1 MTEKKLSNPEYVSEI
16 LEKLSKNNITDDL
29 LVEIINDYHPSDIAD
44 ALEQTDESIR
54 KIFFKEIDADI
65 MSEILAYM
73 EDVNIYLKE
82 LDIKQAADIISEMDS
97 DDAVD
102 ILEEI
107 DDETE
112 DKIIDLMD
120 SQSSE
125 DVLLIQSYNDDEI
138 GSKMTTNYI
147 EIKKNMTI
155 KQARH
160 SLVQQ
165 AKDNDN
171 VSTIYVSDLDNKFY
185 GAIDLK
191 DLIIARENTP
201 LESIITNS
209 YPTVK
214 DHQIIS
220 EVYQDLQDYSEDSFP
235 VLNQNDEIIGI
246 ITANDLIEVVDE
258 EMAEDYAK
266 LAGLSSE
273 EDVDETVFSS
283 VKKRLPWLI
292 LLLVLGLVVSSVV
305 GIFEKVIDLV
315 AVSVCFQSLILDM
328 AGNVG
333 TQSLAVTIR
342 VLNNEDLT
350 VKDKLKLVKK
360 EVKVGFF
367 NGLLIAGFA
376 CVFITLYIF
385 IIKNYP
391 INFSI
396 ILALCIGL
404 SLIVTM
410 IISSLVGTLIPLTL
424 NSMNIDPAV
433 ASGPLITT
441 VNDLVSAICY
451 YSIVYLFVIVIFQ
464 LV

>member
-1 MTEKKLSNPEYVSEI
+1 MAEKQLSNPEYVA
-16 LEKLSKNNITDDL
+16 
-29 LVEIINDYHPSDIAD
+29 EIINLLNKKDLTKQFIEKIVSDYHYSDIAD
-44 ALEQTDESIR
+44 ALQQVNQKIRERFFTDIN
-54 KIFFKEIDADI
+54 DQQL
-65 MSEILAYM
+65 SEIFAYF
-73 EDVNIYLKE
+73 DQPQNYVKE
-82 LDIKQAADIISEMDS
+82 LSLKQAANIISEMDS

-120 SQSSE
+120 SESSE
-125 DVLLIQSYNDDEI
+125 DVLLIQSYNEDEI

-147 EIKKNMTI
+147 EIKKNMTV
-155 KQARH
+155 KEAMT
-160 SLVQQ
+160 SLIDQ

-424 NSMNIDPAV
+424 NSINIDPAV

>member
-16 LEKLSKNNITDDL
+16 LEKLNKNSITDDL
-29 LVEIINDYHPSDIAD
+29 LIEIINDYHPSDIAD

-54 KIFFKEIDADI
+54 KIFFKEVDADI

-424 NSMNIDPAV
+424 NSINIDPAV

>member
-54 KIFFKEIDADI
+54 KIFFKEVDADI

-120 SQSSE
+120 SESSE
-125 DVLLIQSYNDDEI
+125 DVLLIQSYNEDEI

-292 LLLVLGLVVSSVV
+292 LLLVLGLAVSSVV

>member
-1 MTEKKLSNPEYVSEI
+1 M
-16 LEKLSKNNITDDL
+16 
-29 LVEIINDYHPSDIAD
+29 
-44 ALEQTDESIR
+44 EQTDESIR
-54 KIFFKEIDADI
+54 KIFFKEVDADI

-120 SQSSE
+120 SESSE

-147 EIKKNMTI
+147 EIKKNMTV
-155 KQARH
+155 KEAMT
-160 SLVQQ
+160 SLIDQ

-235 VLNQNDEIIGI
+235 VLNENDEIIGI

-315 AVSVCFQSLILDM
+315 AVRVWFQSLILDM

>member
-54 KIFFKEIDADI
+54 KIFFKEVDADI

-120 SQSSE
+120 SESSE
-125 DVLLIQSYNDDEI
+125 DVLLIQSYNEDEI

-147 EIKKNMTI
+147 EIKKNMTV
-155 KQARH
+155 KEAMT
-160 SLVQQ
+160 SLIDQ

-367 NGLLIAGFA
+367 NGLLMAGFA

>member
-16 LEKLSKNNITDDL
+16 LEKLNKNNITDDL
-29 LVEIINDYHPSDIAD
+29 LIEIINDYHPSDIAD

-54 KIFFKEIDADI
+54 KIFFKEVDADI

-235 VLNQNDEIIGI
+235 VLNEKDEIIGI

-292 LLLVLGLVVSSVV
+292 LLLVLGLAVSSVV

-367 NGLLIAGFA
+367 NGLLMAGFA
-376 CVFITLYIF
+376 CVFITMYIF

>member
-1 MTEKKLSNPEYVSEI
+1 MAEKQLSNPEYVA
-16 LEKLSKNNITDDL
+16 
-29 LVEIINDYHPSDIAD
+29 EIINLLNKKDLTKQFIEKIVSDYHYSDIAD
-44 ALEQTDESIR
+44 ALQQVNQKIRERFFTDIN
-54 KIFFKEIDADI
+54 DQQL
-65 MSEILAYM
+65 SEIFAYF
-73 EDVNIYLKE
+73 DQPQNYVKE
-82 LDIKQAADIISEMDS
+82 LSLKQAANIISEMDS

-120 SQSSE
+120 SESSE
-125 DVLLIQSYNDDEI
+125 DVLLIQSYNEDEI

-147 EIKKNMTI
+147 EIKKNMTV
-155 KQARH
+155 KEAMT
-160 SLVQQ
+160 SLIDQ

-235 VLNQNDEIIGI
+235 VLNQKDEIIGI

-350 VKDKLKLVKK
+350 IKDKLKLVKK

-367 NGLLIAGFA
+367 NGLLMAGFA

>member
-54 KIFFKEIDADI
+54 KIFFKEVDADI

-120 SQSSE
+120 SESSE

-235 VLNQNDEIIGI
+235 VLNENDEIIGI

-367 NGLLIAGFA
+367 NGLLMAGFA

>member
-16 LEKLSKNNITDDL
+16 LEKLNKNNITDDL
-29 LVEIINDYHPSDIAD
+29 LIEIINDYHPSDFAD

-54 KIFFKEIDADI
+54 KIFFKEVDADI

-235 VLNQNDEIIGI
+235 VLNENDEIIGI

-367 NGLLIAGFA
+367 NGLLMAGFA

>member
-1 MTEKKLSNPEYVSEI
+1 MAEKQLSNPEYVA
-16 LEKLSKNNITDDL
+16 
-29 LVEIINDYHPSDIAD
+29 EIINLLNKKDLTKQFIEKIVSDYHYSDIAD
-44 ALEQTDESIR
+44 ALQQVNQKIRERFFTDIN
-54 KIFFKEIDADI
+54 DQQL
-65 MSEILAYM
+65 SEIFAYF
-73 EDVNIYLKE
+73 DQPQNYVKE
-82 LDIKQAADIISEMDS
+82 LSLKQAANIISEMDS

-120 SQSSE
+120 SESSE

-147 EIKKNMTI
+147 EIKKNMTV
-155 KQARH
+155 KEAMT
-160 SLVQQ
+160 SLIDQ

-235 VLNQNDEIIGI
+235 VLNENDEIIGI

-273 EDVDETVFSS
+273 EDLNESTLSS
-283 VKKRLPWLI
+283 IKKRIPWLA
-292 LLLVLGLVVSSVV
+292 LLLILGMLVSSVV
-305 GIFEKVIDLV
+305 GVFESVVDLV
-315 AVSVCFQSLILDM
+315 AISVCFQSLILGM

-342 VLNNEDLT
+342 VLNVEEMTL
-350 VKDKLKLVKK
+350 KDKISLIWK
-360 EVKVGFF
+360 EVRIGFL
-367 NGLLIAGFA
+367 NGILISLFA
-376 CVFITLYIF
+376 FVFICGYIYL
-385 IIKNYP
+385 IKNNT
-391 INFSI
+391 IHFSI
-396 ILALCIGL
+396 IFSLCISSALVL
-404 SLIVTM
+404 SMLV
-410 IISSLVGTLIPLTL
+410 SAFVGTFIPIFF
-424 NSMNIDPAV
+424 NAIKIDPAV
-433 ASGPLITT
+433 ASGPFITT
-441 VNDLVSAICY
+441 INDLIAVICY
-451 YSIVYLFVIVIFQ
+451 YSLVWLFIIEIFH

>member
-1 MTEKKLSNPEYVSEI
+1 MAEKQLSNPEYVA
-16 LEKLSKNNITDDL
+16 
-29 LVEIINDYHPSDIAD
+29 EIINLLNKKDLTKQFIEKIVSDYHYSDIAD
-44 ALEQTDESIR
+44 ALQQVNQKIRERFFTDIN
-54 KIFFKEIDADI
+54 DQQL
-65 MSEILAYM
+65 SEIFAYF
-73 EDVNIYLKE
+73 DQPQNYVKE
-82 LDIKQAADIISEMDS
+82 LSLKQAANIISEMDS

-120 SQSSE
+120 SESSE

-147 EIKKNMTI
+147 EIKKNMTV
-155 KQARH
+155 KEAMT
-160 SLVQQ
+160 SLIDQ

-246 ITANDLIEVVDE
+246 ITAIDLIEVVDE

-273 EDVDETVFSS
+273 EDLNESTLSS
-283 VKKRLPWLI
+283 IKKRIPWLA
-292 LLLVLGLVVSSVV
+292 LLLILGMLVSSVV
-305 GIFEKVIDLV
+305 GVFESVVDLV
-315 AVSVCFQSLILDM
+315 AISVCFQSLILGM

-342 VLNNEDLT
+342 VLNVEEMTL
-350 VKDKLKLVKK
+350 KDKISLIWK
-360 EVKVGFF
+360 EVRIGFL
-367 NGLLIAGFA
+367 NGILISLFA
-376 CVFITLYIF
+376 FVFICGYIYL
-385 IIKNYP
+385 IKNNT
-391 INFSI
+391 IHFSI
-396 ILALCIGL
+396 IFSLCISSALVL
-404 SLIVTM
+404 SMLV
-410 IISSLVGTLIPLTL
+410 SAFVGTFIPIFF
-424 NSMNIDPAV
+424 NAIKIDPAV
-433 ASGPLITT
+433 ASGPFITT
-441 VNDLVSAICY
+441 INDLIAVICY
-451 YSIVYLFVIVIFQ
+451 YSLVWLFIIEIFH

>member
-1 MTEKKLSNPEYVSEI
+1 MAEKQLSNPEYVA
-16 LEKLSKNNITDDL
+16 
-29 LVEIINDYHPSDIAD
+29 EIINLLNKKDLTKQFIEKIVSDYHYSDIAD
-44 ALEQTDESIR
+44 ALQQVNQKIRERFFTDIN
-54 KIFFKEIDADI
+54 DQQL
-65 MSEILAYM
+65 SEIFAYF
-73 EDVNIYLKE
+73 DQPQNYVKE
-82 LDIKQAADIISEMDS
+82 LSLKQAANIISEMDS

-120 SQSSE
+120 SESSE

-147 EIKKNMTI
+147 EIKKNMTV
-155 KQARH
+155 KEAMT
-160 SLVQQ
+160 SLIDQ

-235 VLNQNDEIIGI
+235 VLNQKDEIIGI

-273 EDVDETVFSS
+273 EDLNESTLSS
-283 VKKRLPWLI
+283 IKKRIPWLA
-292 LLLVLGLVVSSVV
+292 LLLILGMLVSSVV
-305 GIFEKVIDLV
+305 GVFESVVDLV
-315 AVSVCFQSLILDM
+315 AISVCFQSLILGM

-342 VLNNEDLT
+342 VLNVEEMTL
-350 VKDKLKLVKK
+350 KDKISLIWK
-360 EVKVGFF
+360 EVRIGFL
-367 NGLLIAGFA
+367 NGILISLFA
-376 CVFITLYIF
+376 FVFICGYIYL
-385 IIKNYP
+385 IKNNT
-391 INFSI
+391 IHFSI
-396 ILALCIGL
+396 IFSLCISSALVL
-404 SLIVTM
+404 SMLV
-410 IISSLVGTLIPLTL
+410 SAFVGTFIPIFF
-424 NSMNIDPAV
+424 NAIKIDPAV
-433 ASGPLITT
+433 ASGPFITT
-441 VNDLVSAICY
+441 INDLIAVICY
-451 YSIVYLFVIVIFQ
+451 YSLVWLFIIEIFH

>member
-235 VLNQNDEIIGI
+235 VLNENDEIIGI

>member
-54 KIFFKEIDADI
+54 KIFFKEVDADI

-235 VLNQNDEIIGI
+235 VLNENDEIIGI

-333 TQSLAVTIR
+333 TQSIAVTIR

-367 NGLLIAGFA
+367 NGLLMAGFA

>member
-1 MTEKKLSNPEYVSEI
+1 MAEKQLSNPEYVA
-16 LEKLSKNNITDDL
+16 
-29 LVEIINDYHPSDIAD
+29 EIINLLNKKDLTKQFIEKIVSDYHYSDIAD
-44 ALEQTDESIR
+44 ALQQVNQKIRERFFTDIN
-54 KIFFKEIDADI
+54 DQQL
-65 MSEILAYM
+65 SEIFAYF
-73 EDVNIYLKE
+73 DQPQNYVKE
-82 LDIKQAADIISEMDS
+82 LSLKQAANIISEMDS

-147 EIKKNMTI
+147 EIKKNMTV
-155 KQARH
+155 KEAMT
-160 SLVQQ
+160 SLIDQ

-273 EDVDETVFSS
+273 EDLNESTLSS
-283 VKKRLPWLI
+283 IKKRIPWLA
-292 LLLVLGLVVSSVV
+292 LLLILGMLVSSVV
-305 GIFEKVIDLV
+305 GVFESVVDLV
-315 AVSVCFQSLILDM
+315 AISVCFQSLILGM

-342 VLNNEDLT
+342 VLNVEEMTL
-350 VKDKLKLVKK
+350 KDKISLIWK
-360 EVKVGFF
+360 EVRIGFL
-367 NGLLIAGFA
+367 NGILISLFA
-376 CVFITLYIF
+376 FVFICGYIYL
-385 IIKNYP
+385 IKNNT
-391 INFSI
+391 IHFSI
-396 ILALCIGL
+396 IFSLCISSALVL
-404 SLIVTM
+404 SMLV
-410 IISSLVGTLIPLTL
+410 SAFVGTFIPIFF
-424 NSMNIDPAV
+424 NAIKIDPAV
-433 ASGPLITT
+433 ASGPFITT
-441 VNDLVSAICY
+441 INDLIAVICY
-451 YSIVYLFVIVIFQ
+451 YSLVWLFIIEIFH

>member
-54 KIFFKEIDADI
+54 KIFFKEVDADI

-235 VLNQNDEIIGI
+235 VLNENDEIIGI

-367 NGLLIAGFA
+367 NGLLMAGFA

>member
-1 MTEKKLSNPEYVSEI
+1 MAEKQLSNPEYVA
-16 LEKLSKNNITDDL
+16 
-29 LVEIINDYHPSDIAD
+29 EIINLLNKKDLTKQFIEKIVSDYHYSDIAD
-44 ALEQTDESIR
+44 ALQQVNQKIRERFFTDIN
-54 KIFFKEIDADI
+54 DQQL
-65 MSEILAYM
+65 SEIFAYF
-73 EDVNIYLKE
+73 DQPQNYVKE
-82 LDIKQAADIISEMDS
+82 LSLKQAANIISEMDS

-120 SQSSE
+120 SESSE
-125 DVLLIQSYNDDEI
+125 DVLLIQSYNEDEI

-147 EIKKNMTI
+147 EIKKNMTV
-155 KQARH
+155 KEAMT
-160 SLVQQ
+160 SLIDQ

-235 VLNQNDEIIGI
+235 VLNQKDEIIGI

-273 EDVDETVFSS
+273 EDLNESTLSS
-283 VKKRLPWLI
+283 IKKRIPWLA
-292 LLLVLGLVVSSVV
+292 LLLILGMMVSSVV
-305 GIFEKVIDLV
+305 GVFESVVDLV
-315 AVSVCFQSLILDM
+315 AISVCFQSLILGM

-342 VLNNEDLT
+342 VLNIEEMTL
-350 VKDKLKLVKK
+350 KDKISLIWK
-360 EVKVGFF
+360 EVRIGFL
-367 NGLLIAGFA
+367 NGILISLFA
-376 CVFITLYIF
+376 FVFICGYIYL
-385 IIKNYP
+385 IKNNT
-391 INFSI
+391 IHFSI
-396 ILALCIGL
+396 IFSLCISSALVL
-404 SLIVTM
+404 SMLV
-410 IISSLVGTLIPLTL
+410 SAFVGTFIPIFF
-424 NSMNIDPAV
+424 NAIKIDPAV
-433 ASGPLITT
+433 ASGPFITT
-441 VNDLVSAICY
+441 INDLIAVICY
-451 YSIVYLFVIVIFQ
+451 YSLVWLFIIEIFH

>member
-16 LEKLSKNNITDDL
+16 LEKLNKNNITDDL

-54 KIFFKEIDADI
+54 KIFFKEVDADI

-235 VLNQNDEIIGI
+235 VLNENDEIIGI

-367 NGLLIAGFA
+367 NGLLMAGFA

-451 YSIVYLFVIVIFQ
+451 YSRVYLFVIVIFQ

>member
-16 LEKLSKNNITDDL
+16 LEKLNKNNITDDL
-29 LVEIINDYHPSDIAD
+29 LIEIINDYHPSDIAD

-54 KIFFKEIDADI
+54 KIFFKEVDADI

-120 SQSSE
+120 SESSE
-125 DVLLIQSYNDDEI
+125 DVLLIQSYNEDEI

>member
-1 MTEKKLSNPEYVSEI
+1 
-16 LEKLSKNNITDDL
+16 
-29 LVEIINDYHPSDIAD
+29 
-44 ALEQTDESIR
+44 
-54 KIFFKEIDADI
+54 
-65 MSEILAYM
+65 
-73 EDVNIYLKE
+73 
-82 LDIKQAADIISEMDS
+82 
-97 DDAVD
+97 
-102 ILEEI
+102 
-107 DDETE
+107 
-112 DKIIDLMD
+112 
-120 SQSSE
+120 
-125 DVLLIQSYNDDEI
+125 
-138 GSKMTTNYI
+138 
-147 EIKKNMTI
+147 
-155 KQARH
+155 
-160 SLVQQ
+160 
-165 AKDNDN
+165 
-171 VSTIYVSDLDNKFY
+171 
-185 GAIDLK
+185 
-191 DLIIARENTP
+191 
-201 LESIITNS
+201 
-209 YPTVK
+209 
-214 DHQIIS
+214 
-220 EVYQDLQDYSEDSFP
+220 
-235 VLNQNDEIIGI
+235 
-246 ITANDLIEVVDE
+246 
-258 EMAEDYAK
+258 MAEDYAK

-367 NGLLIAGFA
+367 NGLLMAGFA

>member
-16 LEKLSKNNITDDL
+16 LEKLNKNNITDDL
-29 LVEIINDYHPSDIAD
+29 LIEIINDYHPSDIAD

-54 KIFFKEIDADI
+54 KIFFKEVDADI

-125 DVLLIQSYNDDEI
+125 DVLLIQSYNEDEI

>member
-54 KIFFKEIDADI
+54 KIFFKEVDADI

-120 SQSSE
+120 SESSE

-235 VLNQNDEIIGI
+235 VLNQKDEIIGI

-367 NGLLIAGFA
+367 NGLLMAGFA

>member
-16 LEKLSKNNITDDL
+16 LEKLNKNNITDDL
-29 LVEIINDYHPSDIAD
+29 LIEIINDYHPSDIAD

-54 KIFFKEIDADI
+54 KIFFKEVDADI
-65 MSEILAYM
+65 MSEILAYK

-120 SQSSE
+120 SESSE

-147 EIKKNMTI
+147 EIKKNMTV
-155 KQARH
+155 KEAMT
-160 SLVQQ
+160 SLIDQ

>member
-1 MTEKKLSNPEYVSEI
+1 MAEKQLSNPEYVA
-16 LEKLSKNNITDDL
+16 
-29 LVEIINDYHPSDIAD
+29 EIINLLNKKDLTKQFIEKIVSDYHYSDIAD
-44 ALEQTDESIR
+44 ALQQVNQKIRERFFTDIN
-54 KIFFKEIDADI
+54 DQQL
-65 MSEILAYM
+65 SEIFAYF
-73 EDVNIYLKE
+73 DQPQNYVKE
-82 LDIKQAADIISEMDS
+82 LSLKQAANIISEMDS

-120 SQSSE
+120 SESSE

-235 VLNQNDEIIGI
+235 VLNQKDEIIGI

-292 LLLVLGLVVSSVV
+292 LLLVLGLAVSSVV

-376 CVFITLYIF
+376 CVFITLYVF

>member
-1 MTEKKLSNPEYVSEI
+1 MAEKQLSNPEYVA
-16 LEKLSKNNITDDL
+16 
-29 LVEIINDYHPSDIAD
+29 EIINLLNKKDLTKQFIEKIVSDYHYSDIAD
-44 ALEQTDESIR
+44 ALQQVNQKIRERFFTDIN
-54 KIFFKEIDADI
+54 DQQL
-65 MSEILAYM
+65 SEIFAYF
-73 EDVNIYLKE
+73 DQPQNYVKE
-82 LDIKQAADIISEMDS
+82 LSLKQAANIISEMDS

-147 EIKKNMTI
+147 EIKKNMTV
-155 KQARH
+155 KEAMT
-160 SLVQQ
+160 SLIDQ

-273 EDVDETVFSS
+273 EDLNESTLSS
-283 VKKRLPWLI
+283 IKKRIPWLA
-292 LLLVLGLVVSSVV
+292 LLLILGMLVSSVV
-305 GIFEKVIDLV
+305 GIFESVVDLV
-315 AVSVCFQSLILDM
+315 AISVCFQSLILGM

-342 VLNNEDLT
+342 VLNVEEMTL
-350 VKDKLKLVKK
+350 KDKISLIWK
-360 EVKVGFF
+360 EVRIGFL
-367 NGLLIAGFA
+367 NGILISLFA
-376 CVFITLYIF
+376 FVFICGYIYL
-385 IIKNYP
+385 IKNNT
-391 INFSI
+391 IHFSI
-396 ILALCIGL
+396 IFSLCISSALVL
-404 SLIVTM
+404 SMLV
-410 IISSLVGTLIPLTL
+410 SAFVGTFIPIFF
-424 NSMNIDPAV
+424 NAIKIDPAV
-433 ASGPLITT
+433 ASGPFITT
-441 VNDLVSAICY
+441 INDLIAVICY
-451 YSIVYLFVIVIFQ
+451 YSLVWLFIIEIFH

>member
-16 LEKLSKNNITDDL
+16 LEKLNKNNITDDL
-29 LVEIINDYHPSDIAD
+29 LIEIINDYHPSDIAD

-54 KIFFKEIDADI
+54 KIFFKEVDADI

-147 EIKKNMTI
+147 EIKKNMTV
-155 KQARH
+155 KEAMT
-160 SLVQQ
+160 SLIDQ

-292 LLLVLGLVVSSVV
+292 LLLVLGLAVSSVV

-367 NGLLIAGFA
+367 NGLLMAGFA
-376 CVFITLYIF
+376 CVFITMYIF

>member
-1 MTEKKLSNPEYVSEI
+1 MAEKQLSNPEYVA
-16 LEKLSKNNITDDL
+16 
-29 LVEIINDYHPSDIAD
+29 EIINLLNKKDLTKQFIEKIVSDYHYSDIAD
-44 ALEQTDESIR
+44 ALQQVNQKIRERFFTDIN
-54 KIFFKEIDADI
+54 DQQL
-65 MSEILAYM
+65 SEIFAYF
-73 EDVNIYLKE
+73 DQPQNYVKE
-82 LDIKQAADIISEMDS
+82 LSLKQAANIISEMDS

-273 EDVDETVFSS
+273 EDLNESTLSS
-283 VKKRLPWLI
+283 IKKRIPWLA
-292 LLLVLGLVVSSVV
+292 LLLILGMLVSSVV
-305 GIFEKVIDLV
+305 GVFESVVDLV
-315 AVSVCFQSLILDM
+315 AISVCFQSLILGM
-328 AGNVG
+328 TGNVG
-333 TQSLAVTIR
+333 TQSLAVTLR
-342 VLNNEDLT
+342 VLNVEEMTL
-350 VKDKLKLVKK
+350 KDKISLIWK
-360 EVKVGFF
+360 EVRIGFL
-367 NGLLIAGFA
+367 NGILISLFA
-376 CVFITLYIF
+376 FVFICGYIYL
-385 IIKNYP
+385 IKNNT
-391 INFSI
+391 IHFSI
-396 ILALCIGL
+396 IFSLCISSALVL
-404 SLIVTM
+404 SMLV
-410 IISSLVGTLIPLTL
+410 SAFVGTFIPIFF
-424 NSMNIDPAV
+424 NAIKIDPAV
-433 ASGPLITT
+433 ASGPFITT
-441 VNDLVSAICY
+441 INDLIAVICY
-451 YSIVYLFVIVIFQ
+451 YSLVWLFIIEIFH

>member
-29 LVEIINDYHPSDIAD
+29 LIEIINDYHPSDIAD

-54 KIFFKEIDADI
+54 KIFFKEVDADI

-160 SLVQQ
+160 SLVKQ

-171 VSTIYVSDLDNKFY
+171 VSTIYVSDLDKKLY
-185 GAIDLK
+185 GA
-191 DLIIARENTP
+191 AW
-201 LESIITNS
+201 
-209 YPTVK
+209 V
-214 DHQIIS
+214 
-220 EVYQDLQDYSEDSFP
+220 
-235 VLNQNDEIIGI
+235 
-246 ITANDLIEVVDE
+246 
-258 EMAEDYAK
+258 
-266 LAGLSSE
+266 
-273 EDVDETVFSS
+273 
-283 VKKRLPWLI
+283 
-292 LLLVLGLVVSSVV
+292 
-305 GIFEKVIDLV
+305 
-315 AVSVCFQSLILDM
+315 
-328 AGNVG
+328 
-333 TQSLAVTIR
+333 
-342 VLNNEDLT
+342 
-350 VKDKLKLVKK
+350 
-360 EVKVGFF
+360 
-367 NGLLIAGFA
+367 
-376 CVFITLYIF
+376 
-385 IIKNYP
+385 
-391 INFSI
+391 
-396 ILALCIGL
+396 
-404 SLIVTM
+404 
-410 IISSLVGTLIPLTL
+410 
-424 NSMNIDPAV
+424 
-433 ASGPLITT
+433 
-441 VNDLVSAICY
+441 
-451 YSIVYLFVIVIFQ
+451 
-464 LV
+464 

>member
-1 MTEKKLSNPEYVSEI
+1 
-16 LEKLSKNNITDDL
+16 
-29 LVEIINDYHPSDIAD
+29 
-44 ALEQTDESIR
+44 
-54 KIFFKEIDADI
+54 
-65 MSEILAYM
+65 
-73 EDVNIYLKE
+73 
-82 LDIKQAADIISEMDS
+82 MDS

-147 EIKKNMTI
+147 EIKKNMTV
-155 KQARH
+155 KEAMT
-160 SLVQQ
+160 SLIDQ

-235 VLNQNDEIIGI
+235 VLNQKDEIIGI

-273 EDVDETVFSS
+273 EDLNESTLSS
-283 VKKRLPWLI
+283 IKKRIPWLA
-292 LLLVLGLVVSSVV
+292 LLLILGMLVSSVV
-305 GIFEKVIDLV
+305 GVFESVVDLV
-315 AVSVCFQSLILDM
+315 AISVCFQSLILGM

-342 VLNNEDLT
+342 VLNVEEMTL
-350 VKDKLKLVKK
+350 KDKISLIWK
-360 EVKVGFF
+360 EVRIGFLNGILISLFAFVFICGYIYLIKNNTIHFSMICSLCMSSALVLSMLVSAFVGTFIPIFF
-367 NGLLIAGFA
+367 NA
-376 CVFITLYIF
+376 
-385 IIKNYP
+385 IK
-391 INFSI
+391 
-396 ILALCIGL
+396 
-404 SLIVTM
+404 
-410 IISSLVGTLIPLTL
+410 
-424 NSMNIDPAV
+424 IDPAV
-433 ASGPLITT
+433 ASGPFITT
-441 VNDLVSAICY
+441 INDLIAVICY
-451 YSIVYLFVIVIFQ
+451 YSLVWLFIIEIFH

>member
-54 KIFFKEIDADI
+54 KIFFKEVDADI

-235 VLNQNDEIIGI
+235 VLNQKDEIIGI

-367 NGLLIAGFA
+367 NGLLMAGFA

>member
-29 LVEIINDYHPSDIAD
+29 LIEIINDYHPSDIAD

-54 KIFFKEIDADI
+54 KIFFKEVDADI

-235 VLNQNDEIIGI
+235 VLNQKDEIIGI

-367 NGLLIAGFA
+367 NGLLMAGFA

>member
-1 MTEKKLSNPEYVSEI
+1 MAEKQLSNPEYVA
-16 LEKLSKNNITDDL
+16 
-29 LVEIINDYHPSDIAD
+29 EIINLLNKKDLTKQFIEKIVSDYHYSDIAD
-44 ALEQTDESIR
+44 ALQQVNQKIRERFFTDIN
-54 KIFFKEIDADI
+54 DQQL
-65 MSEILAYM
+65 SEIFAYF
-73 EDVNIYLKE
+73 DQPQNYVKE
-82 LDIKQAADIISEMDS
+82 LSLKQAANIISEMDS

-120 SQSSE
+120 SESSE

-147 EIKKNMTI
+147 EIKKNMTV
-155 KQARH
+155 KEAMT
-160 SLVQQ
+160 SLIDQ

-235 VLNQNDEIIGI
+235 VLNQKDEIIGI

-273 EDVDETVFSS
+273 EDLNESTLSS
-283 VKKRLPWLI
+283 IKKRIPWLA
-292 LLLVLGLVVSSVV
+292 LLLILGMLVSSVV
-305 GIFEKVIDLV
+305 GVFE
-315 AVSVCFQSLILDM
+315 
-328 AGNVG
+328 
-333 TQSLAVTIR
+333 
-342 VLNNEDLT
+342 
-350 VKDKLKLVKK
+350 
-360 EVKVGFF
+360 
-367 NGLLIAGFA
+367 
-376 CVFITLYIF
+376 
-385 IIKNYP
+385 
-391 INFSI
+391 
-396 ILALCIGL
+396 
-404 SLIVTM
+404 
-410 IISSLVGTLIPLTL
+410 
-424 NSMNIDPAV
+424 
-433 ASGPLITT
+433 
-441 VNDLVSAICY
+441 
-451 YSIVYLFVIVIFQ
+451 
-464 LV
+464 

>member
-16 LEKLSKNNITDDL
+16 LEKLNKNNITDDL
-29 LVEIINDYHPSDIAD
+29 LIEIINDYHPSDIAD

-54 KIFFKEIDADI
+54 KIFFKEVDADI

-235 VLNQNDEIIGI
+235 VLNQKDEIIGI

>member
-54 KIFFKEIDADI
+54 KIFFKEVDADI
-65 MSEILAYM
+65 MSEILAYI

-185 GAIDLK
+185 GDIDLK

-235 VLNQNDEIIGI
+235 VLNENDEIIGI

-367 NGLLIAGFA
+367 NGLLMAGFA

>member
-16 LEKLSKNNITDDL
+16 LEKLNKNNITDDL
-29 LVEIINDYHPSDIAD
+29 LIEIINDYHPSDIAD

-54 KIFFKEIDADI
+54 KIFFKEVDADI

-120 SQSSE
+120 SESSE

-147 EIKKNMTI
+147 EIKKNMTV
-155 KQARH
+155 KEAMT
-160 SLVQQ
+160 SLIDQ

>member
-1 MTEKKLSNPEYVSEI
+1 MAEKQLSNPEYVA
-16 LEKLSKNNITDDL
+16 
-29 LVEIINDYHPSDIAD
+29 EIINLLNKKDLTKQFIEKIVSDYHYSDIAD
-44 ALEQTDESIR
+44 ALQQVNQKIRERFFTDIN
-54 KIFFKEIDADI
+54 DQQL
-65 MSEILAYM
+65 SEIFAYF
-73 EDVNIYLKE
+73 DQPQNYVKE
-82 LDIKQAADIISEMDS
+82 LSLKQAANIISEMDS

-147 EIKKNMTI
+147 EIKKNMTV
-155 KQARH
+155 KEAMT
-160 SLVQQ
+160 SLIDQ

-367 NGLLIAGFA
+367 NGLLMAGFA

>member
-1 MTEKKLSNPEYVSEI
+1 MAEKQLSNPEYVA
-16 LEKLSKNNITDDL
+16 
-29 LVEIINDYHPSDIAD
+29 EIINLLNKKDLTKQFIEKIVSDYHYSDIAD
-44 ALEQTDESIR
+44 ALQQVNQKIRERFFTDIN
-54 KIFFKEIDADI
+54 DQQL
-65 MSEILAYM
+65 SEIFAYF
-73 EDVNIYLKE
+73 DQPQNYVKE
-82 LDIKQAADIISEMDS
+82 LSLKQAANIISEMDS

-120 SQSSE
+120 SESSE

-235 VLNQNDEIIGI
+235 VLNQKDEIIGI

-367 NGLLIAGFA
+367 NGLLMAGFA